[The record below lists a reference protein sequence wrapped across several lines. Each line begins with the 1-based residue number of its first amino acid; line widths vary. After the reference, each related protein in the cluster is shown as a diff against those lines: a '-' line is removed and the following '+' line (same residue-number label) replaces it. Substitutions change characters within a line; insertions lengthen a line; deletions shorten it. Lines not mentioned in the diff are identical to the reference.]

1 MELVKW
7 ASEQWSHKAPT
18 FLADDLGGL
27 HGALGALAAFTR
39 RNISGE
45 GQHVD
50 VALVDSLIFQSN
62 GYLTSGK
69 MDIPLPKMG
78 NQFSIAA
85 PVNVYECLDGSI
97 YGGVLLDNHWKALCV
112 LLERPDLA
120 ELSGGERIE
129 QRELVDKVVADW
141 CLERTRD
148 EVVTKLSDIGL
159 AVTNVNTYGEAAE
172 HPQVDSRDMLQQ
184 VTLSDGHSVPLTG
197 PAAKFSRTPTRIHN
211 AAPKLGENNAE
222 IYGSLGL
229 SEEQQEVLKKEGVL

>member
-1 MELVKW
+1 M
-7 ASEQWSHKAPT
+7 
-18 FLADDLGGL
+18 
-27 HGALGALAAFTR
+27 
-39 RNISGE
+39 
-45 GQHVD
+45 
-50 VALVDSLIFQSN
+50 
-62 GYLTSGK
+62 
-69 MDIPLPKMG
+69 
-78 NQFSIAA
+78 
-85 PVNVYECLDGSI
+85 
-97 YGGVLLDNHWKALCV
+97 DNHWKALCV

-197 PAAKFSRTPTRIHN
+197 PAAKFSKTPTKIHN
-211 AAPKLGENNAE
+211 AAPKLGENNTE
-222 IYGSLGL
+222 IYKSLGL
-229 SEEQQEVLKKEGVL
+229 SKEQQEELKKEGVL